1 MTRVIRQ
8 GNLSEIVRP
17 FVARWGD
24 LLIAL
29 LAAASALS
37 VYAVTA
43 APSVAA
49 GDIAELQYI
58 PNSLGIPHPNGYP
71 VYILLGWLWS
81 QLPLGALAWQM
92 NLLSA
97 LLGALGVGL
106 LFLLLRAAGLRRI
119 AALAGALTW
128 AFQRTLWTYAGLA
141 HRYTLW
147 MLLGIALLLALAYWR
162 QRGDSRWLLL
172 AALLGGLGLASHIA
186 APLFFLP
193 GVILMLWPGRA
204 RLPSLK
210 IVGLAAL
217 LFLLPLL
224 LYAYIPLRGTA
235 LWNGSPV
242 SQVYGAPLA
251 VLHGLIHPRFAPD
264 AATLWHYFTAG
275 SPSGL
280 SQVLTNAAGNT
291 WFVPILVA
299 DEIGAGWLAAGLAGL
314 LVAIWRNRAWGAAL
328 WALLLADVLLAFYYR
343 QGNVEAYFL
352 PAALCLAI
360 GLAEALNALL
370 RLADR
375 GLARRRVA
383 AGALALVCLALPL
396 AFFMRNVQS
405 ADHRAELATDSYWR
419 TVLALD
425 LPQGAGLVAHW
436 SDLTS
441 LWYFQQAEGLRPD
454 LLGLYL
460 PELAQI
466 RAGLQRGDAVY
477 LAGPLGDWYNNL
489 AQAVRLVPWGPL
501 VRLTLPED
509 PLPAIE
515 QTGSIIDT
523 TLGETIQLRTISL
536 PDEAQPAGATVPI
549 TLTWTSLAPVQRDLH
564 ISLRL
569 RQGERLMAQKDD
581 RIISPWFALEAVEPG
596 LDFWSRHELRIPEGL
611 QPGQYDLRAVVYELE
626 GPELPPAAGGVE
638 VDLGTLTVGPQMTSS
653 RSWLPAKTL
662 APCLAL
668 VASSPEAPTAVIGAR
683 LGVDLLWEAR
693 CQPPGDVAL
702 RFSLVD
708 KSGRREL
715 EIQPLD
721 AAYPPTGWQPGQRVL
736 TRSSLRLPSDLIPGE
751 AVIAV
756 EAVDPASGQPLG
768 AHWGPLPLPERQ
780 EVAALSLTTRPHQ
793 TTAPALAN
801 AATASFGG
809 EVRLLG
815 YEVAADSLAA
825 VRPLTVTIAWQ
836 AEQPMDASY
845 SVFLHLLDQDDRIVA
860 QRDAVPGDGQLP
872 TSLWLPGEVV
882 TDSYL
887 LQPEQP
893 LTPGAYRLIAGL
905 YDPATGQRLLVRG
918 AHGESGAD
926 FVSLGEVSVPP
937 R

>member
-1 MTRVIRQ
+1 MTAVVHPGR
-8 GNLSEIVRP
+8 LPEIARP
-17 FVARWGD
+17 FAARWGD
-24 LLIAL
+24 LLIAAM
-29 LAAASALS
+29 AAASVLG

-58 PNSLGIPHPNGYP
+58 PHSLGIPHPNGYP

-81 QLPLGALAWQM
+81 KLPLGALAWQM

-97 LLGALGVGL
+97 WLGAVGVGL
-106 LFLLLRAAGLRRI
+106 LYLLLRAAGLRRSSS
-119 AALAGALTW
+119 LAGALTW

-147 MLLGIALLLALAYWR
+147 MLLGIALLLALACWR

-193 GVILMLWPGRA
+193 GAILMFWPGRA

-210 IVGLAAL
+210 TVGLAAL
-217 LFLLPLL
+217 LLLLPLL

-242 SQVYGAPLA
+242 SQIYGAPLA

-314 LVAIWRNRAWGAAL
+314 LLAVWRNRAWGVAL

-360 GLAEALNALL
+360 GLAEALDALL

-375 GLARRRVA
+375 SRAARRVP
-383 AGALALVCLALPL
+383 AGALALACLALPL

-419 TVLALD
+419 TVLALE

-436 SDLTS
+436 SDLTPF
-441 LWYFQQAEGLRPD
+441 WYFQQAEGLRPD

-460 PELAQI
+460 PELAQL

-477 LAGPLGDWYNNL
+477 LAGPLGDWYTNL

-501 VRLTLPED
+501 VRLALPED
-509 PLPAIE
+509 PPPAVE
-515 QTGSIIDT
+515 QTGSAIDA
-523 TLGETIQLRTISL
+523 TLGQTIQLRSISL
-536 PDEAQPAGATVPI
+536 PPAAQPAGVAVPV

-569 RQGERLMAQKDD
+569 RQGERLVAQKDD
-581 RIISPWFALEAVEPG
+581 RIISPWFALETVEPG

-611 QPGQYDLRAVVYELE
+611 PPGQYDLRAVVYELE
-626 GPELPPAAGGVE
+626 GPELQPATGGVE
-638 VDLGTLTVGPQMTSS
+638 VDLGTLTVAPQLAAS

-668 VASSPEAPTAVIGAR
+668 IASSPEAPTALIGAR
-683 LGVDLLWEAR
+683 LGVDLLWEAH

-702 RFSLVD
+702 RFSLVNAG
-708 KSGRREL
+708 GRRALEL
-715 EIQPLD
+715 QSLD
-721 AAYPPTGWQPGQRVL
+721 ATYPPTSWQPGQRVL
-736 TRSSLRLPSDLIPGE
+736 TRSSLRLPSDLTPGE
-751 AVIAV
+751 AAIAV
-756 EAVDPASGQPLG
+756 EAVDPVSGQPFG
-768 AHWGPLPLPERQ
+768 AHWGLLPLPGRQ
-780 EVAALSLTTRPHQ
+780 EVAALALTTRPHE

-801 AATASFGG
+801 AVAASFGG

-815 YEVAADSLAA
+815 YEVAADSLGAG
-825 VRPLTVTIAWQ
+825 RPLTVTLAWQ
-836 AEQPMDASY
+836 AEQPMEISY
-845 SVFLHLLDQDDRIVA
+845 SVFLHLLDQDGRIVA
-860 QRDAVPGDGQLP
+860 QRDAVPRAGQLP
-872 TSLWLPGEVV
+872 TSLWLSGEVV

-905 YDPATGQRLLVRG
+905 YDPASGQRLPVSG
-918 AHGESGAD
+918 APGESGGD
-926 FVSLGEVSVPP
+926 FVALGEVTVPP